1 MEDIKLY
8 ARLERTIAHTD
19 EVEAALGDHAYPIL
33 IRARA
38 NLARHTKT
46 GEHKVTQTKGKV
58 DHFVNLEG
66 PAAMS
71 VEEGHFVNIGDY
83 EVGEFVEGLHVLRDA
98 IGGKG
103 G

>member
-8 ARLERTIAHTD
+8 KTMERTISHTD

-38 NLARHTKT
+38 LLDRHRKS
-46 GEHKVTQTKGKV
+46 GEHKITQTKGKV

-66 PAAMS
+66 PAALS

-83 EVGEFVEGLHVLRDA
+83 AVGEFVEGLHVLRDA
-98 IGGKG
+98 LGSA
-103 G
+103 